1 MSHGRTSPRADS
13 PMKTPR
19 SRAAKSPRVK
29 LVMQS
34 ESDFESCAER
44 LRALADPDRLRIVT
58 ALLDGPKNVSQLS
71 EELSM
76 AMVNLSHHLRV
87 LRYAHVVRTEE
98 GRQVRNLLAR
108 SGDIGPERAAARQ
121 EHA

>member
-1 MSHGRTSPRADS
+1 MKSPR
-13 PMKTPR
+13 R
-19 SRAAKSPRVK
+19 RAAKSPRVK

-58 ALLDGPKNVSQLS
+58 VLLDGPKNVSQLS

-76 AMVNLSHHLRV
+76 AMVNLSHHLRSAA
-87 LRYAHVVRTEE
+87 LRSRGTHEE

-108 SGDIGPERAAARQ
+108 SADIGPRRAAARQ